1 MKLTELSIGQMATI
15 TSVGGEG
22 ALRQHFLD
30 MGLIP
35 GVDVSLVKFAPM
47 GDPMELRIS
56 TYTLTIRL
64 ADAEKIEIKDPR
76 PAKTSVYRQ
85 QKAEKDIP
93 HPRLGEQYGT
103 HDYKVEH
110 KGHEVNKGKL
120 TFALVGN
127 QNCGKTTLFNQ
138 LTGSNQHVGNFPG
151 VTVERKVGSIKG
163 HPQTEVV
170 DLPGI
175 YSLSPYTNEEI
186 VSRKFVLEQKPTAII
201 NIVDATNIERNLYL
215 TMQLLELDVPV
226 ILALNMMD
234 EMTGNGG
241 SIRINEME
249 RWLQIPVVP
258 ISAAKNQGIEEL
270 ITYCSIR

>member
-85 QKAEKDIP
+85 QKRKRIFLILVWVNNMV
-93 HPRLGEQYGT
+93 RMIIRWNI
-103 HDYKVEH
+103 
-110 KGHEVNKGKL
+110 KGMK
-120 TFALVGN
+120 
-127 QNCGKTTLFNQ
+127 
-138 LTGSNQHVGNFPG
+138 
-151 VTVERKVGSIKG
+151 SIK
-163 HPQTEVV
+163 E
-170 DLPGI
+170 
-175 YSLSPYTNEEI
+175 N
-186 VSRKFVLEQKPTAII
+186 
-201 NIVDATNIERNLYL
+201 
-215 TMQLLELDVPV
+215 
-226 ILALNMMD
+226 
-234 EMTGNGG
+234 
-241 SIRINEME
+241 
-249 RWLQIPVVP
+249 
-258 ISAAKNQGIEEL
+258 
-270 ITYCSIR
+270 